1 MHKIKLSSLNEL
13 KKLIGKPFPP
23 SDWQTITQERI
34 DLFAEAGGD
43 DQWIH
48 VDPVRAAKES
58 PYGVTIAHGFLTLS
72 LLSRIFVDT
81 VFIDGVTL
89 SINYGTNK
97 VRFTDPVL
105 VNARVRAHFTL
116 LSLDAFKG
124 GVQITWNVSMEQ
136 EGKERPCLIAEWV
149 SRRYGDFNNESSWK
163 N

>member
-13 KKLIGKPFPP
+13 KKWIGKPFPP

>member
-1 MHKIKLSSLNEL
+1 MHKIKLASLNEL
-13 KKLIGKPFPP
+13 KDWIGKALPP
-23 SDWQTITQERI
+23 SDWQEITQQRI

-72 LLSRIFVDT
+72 LLSRFFIDT
-81 VFIDGVTL
+81 VLIDGVTL

-116 LSLDAFKG
+116 MSLEQFKG
-124 GVQITWNVSMEQ
+124 GVQIIWNVSIEQ

-149 SRRYGDFNNESSWK
+149 SRRYGEFNNEAS
-163 N
+163 

>member
-13 KKLIGKPFPP
+13 KKWIGKPLPP

-34 DLFAEAGGD
+34 NLFAEAGGD

-48 VDPVRAAKES
+48 IDPVRAAKES

-72 LLSRIFVDT
+72 LLSRFFVDT